1 MSFFYL
7 YYDYNSLFRYLFVIL
22 FDKEYLLYS
31 YYPSVLL
38 MELSCSNDKLRIDNL
53 SLKHQIKHLQN
64 TISQMRSEIFLKDY
78 NKAEKRTDIK
88 EGGFVTRN
96 ILNGKN
102 LRKSKSLM
110 KKNKSLSNLLN
121 SRNVENSNKKKGPET
136 RKEKNSLRTKSL
148 RNEKEEINK
157 KIRNNIF
164 NLNKENLKLKEDLE
178 KELVIKKHNQYF
190 TNSFLF
196 LYRYF
201 YFNLETV

>member
-1 MSFFYL
+1 
-7 YYDYNSLFRYLFVIL
+7 
-22 FDKEYLLYS
+22 
-31 YYPSVLL
+31 
-38 MELSCSNDKLRIDNL
+38 
-53 SLKHQIKHLQN
+53 
-64 TISQMRSEIFLKDY
+64 MRSEIFLKDY